1 MKQRIIIIGGMGP
14 QASLELHRRMIQQAL
29 ANGAKDCTDFPH
41 IVHLSL
47 PVPDFIANESRR
59 SEALEIII
67 NELKNIDASMDDVII
82 IACNTAHLLQS
93 DIEQRLNIRI
103 TSMVDA
109 AIDYVS
115 RHHKTI
121 RLLASPTTIRT
132 GLYDKPLKAAG
143 VTVLTPGEDEEQAL
157 EMIIRAVISG
167 QTISQPALDKI
178 PIIIQSEQANA
189 TNYINNYPSSP
200 PVLLGC
206 TELSCAFAEKPNTID
221 PMNILINHLSAQMS
235 AIAKPDNKPE
245 KTVKS
250 NSSYQ
255 ITPSA

>member
-29 ANGAKDCTDFPH
+29 ANGAKYGTDFPH

-82 IACNTAHLLQS
+82 IACNTAHLLQP

-103 TSMVDA
+103 TSMLDA

-115 RHHKTI
+115 RHYKTI

-143 VTVLTPGEDEEQAL
+143 VTVLTPDKDEEQAL
-157 EMIIRAVISG
+157 EVIIT
-167 QTISQPALDKI
+167 Q
-178 PIIIQSEQANA
+178 
-189 TNYINNYPSSP
+189 
-200 PVLLGC
+200 
-206 TELSCAFAEKPNTID
+206 
-221 PMNILINHLSAQMS
+221 
-235 AIAKPDNKPE
+235 
-245 KTVKS
+245 
-250 NSSYQ
+250 
-255 ITPSA
+255 

>member
-1 MKQRIIIIGGMGP
+1 MRGLFLYDQRRNHETENDYHWWHGTAGKLGATP
-14 QASLELHRRMIQQAL
+14 ANNSAAS
-29 ANGAKDCTDFPH
+29 ANDARDGTDFPY

-59 SEALEIII
+59 SEALEVII
-67 NELKNIDASMDDVII
+67 NELKNIGASMNDVII
-82 IACNTAHLLQS
+82 IACNTAHLLQP

-115 RHHKTI
+115 RHYKTI

-132 GLYDKPLKAAG
+132 GLYDKTLKAAG
-143 VTVLTPGEDEEQAL
+143 VTVLTPNKEEEQAL

-167 QTISQPALDKI
+167 QAIPQSALDKI
-178 PIIIQSEQANA
+178 PITIQSEQANA
-189 TNYINNYPSSP
+189 AKYINNYPSSP

-206 TELSCAFAEKPNTID
+206 TELSCAFIKKPNTID
-221 PMNILINHLSAQMS
+221 PMNILLRYLTT
-235 AIAKPDNKPE
+235 KG
-245 KTVKS
+245 VL
-250 NSSYQ
+250 
-255 ITPSA
+255 

>member
-29 ANGAKDCTDFPH
+29 ADGAKDGTDFPH

-67 NELKNIDASMDDVII
+67 NELKNIDASMGDVII
-82 IACNTAHLLQS
+82 IACNTAHLLQP

-103 TSMVDA
+103 TSMIDA
-109 AIDYVS
+109 AIDYAS
-115 RHHKTI
+115 SHYKTI

-143 VTVLTPGEDEEQAL
+143 VTVLTPDKDEEQAL
-157 EMIIRAVISG
+157 EVIIRAVISG
-167 QTISQPALDKI
+167 QTISQAALDKI
-178 PIIIQSEQANA
+178 PITTQSEQANA
-189 TNYINNYPSSP
+189 VNYINNYPSSQ

-221 PMNILINHLSAQMS
+221 PMNILLRYLTT
-235 AIAKPDNKPE
+235 KG
-245 KTVKS
+245 VL
-250 NSSYQ
+250 
-255 ITPSA
+255 

>member
-14 QASLELHRRMIQQAL
+14 QASLELHRRMIQRAL
-29 ANGAKDCTDFPH
+29 ADGAKDGTDFPY

-59 SEALEIII
+59 SEALEVII
-67 NELKNIDASMDDVII
+67 NELKNIGASMNDVII
-82 IACNTAHLLQS
+82 IACNTAHLLQP

-115 RHHKTI
+115 RHYKTI

-143 VTVLTPGEDEEQAL
+143 VAVLTPDEDEEQAL
-157 EMIIRAVISG
+157 ELIIRAVISG
-167 QTISQPALDKI
+167 QAIPQSALDKR
-178 PIIIQSEQANA
+178 PITTQSEQANTA
-189 TNYINNYPSSP
+189 NYINNYPSSP
-200 PVLLGC
+200 PTLLGC

-221 PMNILINHLSAQMS
+221 PINILLRYLTT
-235 AIAKPDNKPE
+235 KG
-245 KTVKS
+245 VL
-250 NSSYQ
+250 
-255 ITPSA
+255 

>member
-29 ANGAKDCTDFPH
+29 TNGAKDGTDFPH

-59 SEALEIII
+59 SETLEIII

-82 IACNTAHLLQS
+82 IACNTAHLLQP
-93 DIEQRLNIRI
+93 DIERQLNIRI

-143 VTVLTPGEDEEQAL
+143 VTVLTPDKDEEQAL
-157 EMIIRAVISG
+157 EVIIRAVISG
-167 QTISQPALDKI
+167 QTIPQLALDKI
-178 PIIIQSEQANA
+178 PIIAQSEQANA
-189 TNYINNYPSSP
+189 ANYINNYPSSP
-200 PVLLGC
+200 PILLGC
-206 TELSCAFAEKPNTID
+206 TELSCAFAKKPNTID
-221 PMNILINHLSAQMS
+221 PMNILINHLA
-235 AIAKPDNKPE
+235 ARG
-245 KTVKS
+245 VL
-250 NSSYQ
+250 
-255 ITPSA
+255 

>member
-29 ANGAKDCTDFPH
+29 ADGAKDGTDFPH

-47 PVPDFIANESRR
+47 PVPDFITNESRR

-67 NELKNIDASMDDVII
+67 NELKNIDASMDDAII
-82 IACNTAHLLQS
+82 IACNTAHLLQP
-93 DIEQRLNIRI
+93 DIEQRLDIRI

-115 RHHKTI
+115 RHYKTI

-143 VTVLTPGEDEEQAL
+143 VTVLTPDKDEEQAL
-157 EMIIRAVISG
+157 EVIIRAVISG
-167 QTISQPALDKI
+167 QTISQAALDKI
-178 PIIIQSEQANA
+178 PITTQSEQTSAV
-189 TNYINNYPSSP
+189 NYINNYPSSP

-221 PMNILINHLSAQMS
+221 PMNILLRYLTT
-235 AIAKPDNKPE
+235 KG
-245 KTVKS
+245 VL
-250 NSSYQ
+250 
-255 ITPSA
+255 

>member
-1 MKQRIIIIGGMGP
+1 MKQRIIIIGGMEP

-29 ANGAKDCTDFPH
+29 ADGAKDGTDFPH

-67 NELKNIDASMDDVII
+67 NELKNIDASMGDVII
-82 IACNTAHLLQS
+82 IACNTAHLLQP

-115 RHHKTI
+115 RHYKTI

-143 VTVLTPGEDEEQAL
+143 VTVLTPDKDEEQAL
-157 EMIIRAVISG
+157 EVIIRAVISG
-167 QTISQPALDKI
+167 QTISQAALDKI
-178 PIIIQSEQANA
+178 PITAQSEQANA
-189 TNYINNYPSSP
+189 VNYINNYPSSP
-200 PVLLGC
+200 PILLGC

-221 PMNILINHLSAQMS
+221 PMNILLRYLTIKGVL
-235 AIAKPDNKPE
+235 
-245 KTVKS
+245 
-250 NSSYQ
+250 
-255 ITPSA
+255 

>member
-29 ANGAKDCTDFPH
+29 ADSAKDGTDFPH
-41 IVHLSL
+41 IAHLSL

-67 NELKNIDASMDDVII
+67 NELKNISASMDDVII
-82 IACNTAHLLQS
+82 IACNTAHLLQP

-115 RHHKTI
+115 SHHKTI
-121 RLLASPTTIRT
+121 RLLASPTTIRI
-132 GLYDKPLKAAG
+132 GLYEKPLKTAG
-143 VTVLTPGEDEEQAL
+143 VTVLTPDKDEEQAL
-157 EMIIRAVISG
+157 EMIIRAVIS
-167 QTISQPALDKI
+167 SQAIPQSALDKV

-189 TNYINNYPSSP
+189 TNHP
-200 PVLLGC
+200 PILLGC

-221 PMNILINHLSAQMS
+221 PMNILINHLSARG
-235 AIAKPDNKPE
+235 
-245 KTVKS
+245 VL
-250 NSSYQ
+250 
-255 ITPSA
+255 

>member
-29 ANGAKDCTDFPH
+29 ADGAKDGTDFPH

-67 NELKNIDASMDDVII
+67 NELKSISTSMDDVII
-82 IACNTAHLLQS
+82 IACNTAHLLQP
-93 DIEQRLNIRI
+93 DIEQQLSVRI

-115 RHHKTI
+115 SHYKTI

-143 VTVLTPGEDEEQAL
+143 VTVLTPDKDEEQAL

-167 QTISQPALDKI
+167 QAIPQSALDKV
-178 PIIIQSEQANA
+178 PIIIQSEQ
-189 TNYINNYPSSP
+189 TNHP

-206 TELSCAFAEKPNTID
+206 TELSCAFAEEPNTIN
-221 PMNILINHLSAQMS
+221 PMNILINHLV
-235 AIAKPDNKPE
+235 
-245 KTVKS
+245 TRGVL
-250 NSSYQ
+250 
-255 ITPSA
+255 

>member
-29 ANGAKDCTDFPH
+29 ADGAKDGTDFPH

-67 NELKNIDASMDDVII
+67 NELKNIDASMGDVII
-82 IACNTAHLLQS
+82 IACNTAHLLQP

-109 AIDYVS
+109 AIDYAS
-115 RHHKTI
+115 SHYKTI

-143 VTVLTPGEDEEQAL
+143 VTVLTPDKDEEQAL
-157 EMIIRAVISG
+157 EVIIRAVISG
-167 QTISQPALDKI
+167 QTISQAALDKI
-178 PIIIQSEQANA
+178 PITAQSEQANA
-189 TNYINNYPSSP
+189 VNYINNYPSSP

-221 PMNILINHLSAQMS
+221 PMNILLRYLTT
-235 AIAKPDNKPE
+235 KG
-245 KTVKS
+245 VL
-250 NSSYQ
+250 
-255 ITPSA
+255 

>member
-29 ANGAKDCTDFPH
+29 ANGAKDGTDFPH

-59 SEALEIII
+59 SETLEIII

-82 IACNTAHLLQS
+82 IACNTAHLLQP
-93 DIEQRLNIRI
+93 DIERQLNIRI

-143 VTVLTPGEDEEQAL
+143 VAVLTPDKDEEQVL
-157 EMIIRAVISG
+157 EVIIHAVISG
-167 QTISQPALDKI
+167 QAIPQSALDKI
-178 PIIIQSEQANA
+178 PIITQSEQANA
-189 TNYINNYPSSP
+189 ANYINNYPSSP

-206 TELSCAFAEKPNTID
+206 TELSCAFTKKPNTID
-221 PMNILINHLSAQMS
+221 PVNILINHLA
-235 AIAKPDNKPE
+235 ARG
-245 KTVKS
+245 VL
-250 NSSYQ
+250 
-255 ITPSA
+255 

>member
-14 QASLELHRRMIQQAL
+14 QASLKLHRRIIRQAL
-29 ANGAKDCTDFPH
+29 ANGAKAGTDFPH

-82 IACNTAHLLQS
+82 IACNTAHLLQP
-93 DIEQRLNIRI
+93 DIARQLNIRI

-143 VTVLTPGEDEEQAL
+143 VTVLTPNENEEQAL
-157 EMIIRAVISG
+157 EVIIRAVISG

-178 PIIIQSEQANA
+178 PIITQSEQANA
-189 TNYINNYPSSP
+189 TNHP
-200 PVLLGC
+200 PILLGC

-221 PMNILINHLSAQMS
+221 PMNILLRYLTT
-235 AIAKPDNKPE
+235 KG
-245 KTVKS
+245 VL
-250 NSSYQ
+250 
-255 ITPSA
+255 

>member
-29 ANGAKDCTDFPH
+29 ADGAKDGTDFPY

-59 SEALEIII
+59 SEALKIII
-67 NELKNIDASMDDVII
+67 NELKNIDASMGDVII
-82 IACNTAHLLQS
+82 IACNTAHLLQP

-109 AIDYVS
+109 AIDYAS
-115 RHHKTI
+115 SHYKTI

-143 VTVLTPGEDEEQAL
+143 VTVLTPDKDEEQAL
-157 EMIIRAVISG
+157 EVIIRAVISG
-167 QTISQPALDKI
+167 QTISQAALDKI
-178 PIIIQSEQANA
+178 PITTQSEQANA
-189 TNYINNYPSSP
+189 VNYINNYPSGP

-221 PMNILINHLSAQMS
+221 PMNILLR
-235 AIAKPDNKPE
+235 
-245 KTVKS
+245 
-250 NSSYQ
+250 YL
-255 ITPSA
+255 ITKGVL

>member
-1 MKQRIIIIGGMGP
+1 MKQRIIIIGGMGQ
-14 QASLELHRRMIQQAL
+14 QASLELHRRIIRQAS
-29 ANGAKDCTDFPH
+29 ANGARDGTDFPY

-59 SEALEIII
+59 RESLEIII
-67 NELKNIDASMDDVII
+67 NELKNIGASMDDVII
-82 IACNTAHLLQS
+82 IACNTAHLLQP

-143 VTVLTPGEDEEQAL
+143 VTVLTPDKDEEQVL
-157 EMIIRAVISG
+157 EVIIRAVISG
-167 QTISQPALDKI
+167 QTMPQPALDKI
-178 PIIIQSEQANA
+178 PITIQSEQAN
-189 TNYINNYPSSP
+189 TVNYPP
-200 PVLLGC
+200 TLLGC

-221 PMNILINHLSAQMS
+221 PMNILLRYLTT
-235 AIAKPDNKPE
+235 KG
-245 KTVKS
+245 VL
-250 NSSYQ
+250 
-255 ITPSA
+255 

>member
-1 MKQRIIIIGGMGP
+1 MGP

-29 ANGAKDCTDFPH
+29 ANGAKDGTDFPH

-59 SEALEIII
+59 SETLEIII

-82 IACNTAHLLQS
+82 IACNTAHLLQP
-93 DIEQRLNIRI
+93 DIERQLNIRI

-143 VTVLTPGEDEEQAL
+143 VAVLTPDKDEEQVL
-157 EMIIRAVISG
+157 EVIIHAVISG
-167 QTISQPALDKI
+167 QAIPQSALDKI
-178 PIIIQSEQANA
+178 PIITQSEQANA
-189 TNYINNYPSSP
+189 ANYINNYPSSP

-206 TELSCAFAEKPNTID
+206 TELSCAFTKKPNTID
-221 PMNILINHLSAQMS
+221 PVNILINHLA
-235 AIAKPDNKPE
+235 ARG
-245 KTVKS
+245 VL
-250 NSSYQ
+250 
-255 ITPSA
+255 

>member
-1 MKQRIIIIGGMGP
+1 MGP

-29 ANGAKDCTDFPH
+29 ADGAKDGMDFPY

-47 PVPDFIANESRR
+47 PVPDFIANESRH

-67 NELKNIDASMDDVII
+67 NELKNIGVSMDDIII
-82 IACNTAHLLQS
+82 IACNTAHLLQL
-93 DIEQRLNIRI
+93 DIEQRLNVHI

-109 AIDYVS
+109 AIDYTS
-115 RHHKTI
+115 RHYKTI

-132 GLYDKPLKAAG
+132 GLYDKPLKTVG
-143 VTVLTPGEDEEQAL
+143 VTVLTPDDNERQAL
-157 EMIIRAVISG
+157 ETIIRALITGRTVP
-167 QTISQPALDKI
+167 QLALEKVERIAKFDRVEI
-178 PIIIQSEQANA
+178 DNYAENHLNNPPI
-189 TNYINNYPSSP
+189 
-200 PVLLGC
+200 LLGC
-206 TELSCAFAEKPNTID
+206 TELSCAFAKKPNTID

-245 KTVKS
+245 TAVKS

>member
-29 ANGAKDCTDFPH
+29 ADGAKDGTDFPH

-67 NELKNIDASMDDVII
+67 NELKNIDASMGDVII
-82 IACNTAHLLQS
+82 IACNTAHLLQP

-115 RHHKTI
+115 RHYKTI

-143 VTVLTPGEDEEQAL
+143 VTVLTLDKDEEQAL
-157 EMIIRAVISG
+157 EVIIRAVISG
-167 QTISQPALDKI
+167 QTISQAALDKI
-178 PIIIQSEQANA
+178 PITVQSEQANA
-189 TNYINNYPSSP
+189 VNYINNYPSSP

-221 PMNILINHLSAQMS
+221 PMNILLRYLTIKGVL
-235 AIAKPDNKPE
+235 
-245 KTVKS
+245 
-250 NSSYQ
+250 
-255 ITPSA
+255 

>member
-29 ANGAKDCTDFPH
+29 TDGAKDGTDFPH

-82 IACNTAHLLQS
+82 IACNTAHLLQP
-93 DIEQRLNIRI
+93 DIEQRLNIRT

-115 RHHKTI
+115 RHYKTI

-143 VTVLTPGEDEEQAL
+143 VTVLTPDKDEEKAL
-157 EMIIRAVISG
+157 EVIIRAVISD
-167 QTISQPALDKI
+167 QAIPQSVLDKI
-178 PIIIQSEQANA
+178 PITTQYEQANA
-189 TNYINNYPSSP
+189 VNYINNCLSIP

-206 TELSCAFAEKPNTID
+206 AELSCAFAEKPNTID
-221 PMNILINHLSAQMS
+221 PINILLRYLTT
-235 AIAKPDNKPE
+235 KG
-245 KTVKS
+245 VL
-250 NSSYQ
+250 
-255 ITPSA
+255 

>member
-29 ANGAKDCTDFPH
+29 ADGAKDGADFPH

-59 SEALEIII
+59 SEALKIII

-82 IACNTAHLLQS
+82 IACNTAHLLQP

-103 TSMVDA
+103 TSMVDV

-115 RHHKTI
+115 RHYKTI

-143 VTVLTPGEDEEQAL
+143 VTVLTPDKDEEQ
-157 EMIIRAVISG
+157 
-167 QTISQPALDKI
+167 ALDKI
-178 PIIIQSEQANA
+178 PIIAQYEQAKA
-189 TNYINNYPSSP
+189 VNYINNCPSSP

-221 PMNILINHLSAQMS
+221 PMNILLRYLTT
-235 AIAKPDNKPE
+235 KG
-245 KTVKS
+245 VL
-250 NSSYQ
+250 
-255 ITPSA
+255 

>member
-1 MKQRIIIIGGMGP
+1 MKQRMIIIGGMGP
-14 QASLELHRRMIQQAL
+14 QASLELHQRIIRRAS
-29 ANGAKDCTDFPH
+29 ANGARDGTDFPY

-67 NELKNIDASMDDVII
+67 NELKNIGASMDDIII
-82 IACNTAHLLQS
+82 IACNTAHLLQL
-93 DIEQRLNIRI
+93 DIEQRLNVHI

-143 VTVLTPGEDEEQAL
+143 VTVLTPDKDEEQAL
-157 EMIIRAVISG
+157 EVIIRAVISG
-167 QTISQPALDKI
+167 QAIPQSALDKI
-178 PIIIQSEQANA
+178 PIITQSEQANA
-189 TNYINNYPSSP
+189 VNYINNYPSSP
-200 PVLLGC
+200 LVLLGC
-206 TELSCAFAEKPNTID
+206 TELSCAFAKKPNTID
-221 PMNILINHLSAQMS
+221 PMNILINHLA
-235 AIAKPDNKPE
+235 ARG
-245 KTVKS
+245 VL
-250 NSSYQ
+250 
-255 ITPSA
+255 

>member
-14 QASLELHRRMIQQAL
+14 HASLELHRRIIRRAS
-29 ANGAKDCTDFPH
+29 ANGARDGTDFPY

-67 NELKNIDASMDDVII
+67 NELKNISASIDDVII
-82 IACNTAHLLQS
+82 IACNTAHLLQP

-109 AIDYVS
+109 TIDYVS

-132 GLYDKPLKAAG
+132 GLYDKPLKTVG
-143 VTVLTPGEDEEQAL
+143 VTVLTPDDNERQEL
-157 EMIIRAVISG
+157 ETIIRALIAGRAVP
-167 QTISQPALDKI
+167 QLALEKVERIAKFDRV
-178 PIIIQSEQANA
+178 E
-189 TNYINNYPSSP
+189 INNYVENHLNNP
-200 PVLLGC
+200 PILLGC
-206 TELSCAFAEKPNTID
+206 TELSCAFAKKPNTID
-221 PMNILINHLSAQMS
+221 PMNVLINHLATRG
-235 AIAKPDNKPE
+235 IL
-245 KTVKS
+245 
-250 NSSYQ
+250 
-255 ITPSA
+255 

>member
-1 MKQRIIIIGGMGP
+1 MGP
-14 QASLELHRRMIQQAL
+14 QASLELHQRIIRRAS
-29 ANGAKDCTDFPH
+29 ANGARDGTDFPC

-82 IACNTAHLLQS
+82 IACNTAHLLQPAIELPVCS
-93 DIEQRLNIRI
+93 QAIRVGNTAHLLQPDIERQLNIRI

-109 AIDYVS
+109 TIDYVS
-115 RHHKTI
+115 RHYKTI

-143 VTVLTPGEDEEQAL
+143 VAVLTPDKDEEQAL
-157 EMIIRAVISG
+157 EVIIRAVISG
-167 QTISQPALDKI
+167 QAIPQSALDKI
-178 PIIIQSEQANA
+178 PIITQSEQANA
-189 TNYINNYPSSP
+189 VNYINNYPSSP

-206 TELSCAFAEKPNTID
+206 TELSCAFAKKPNTID
-221 PMNILINHLSAQMS
+221 PMNILINHLSARG
-235 AIAKPDNKPE
+235 
-245 KTVKS
+245 VL
-250 NSSYQ
+250 
-255 ITPSA
+255 

>member
-1 MKQRIIIIGGMGP
+1 MRGLFLYDQRRNHETENDYHWWHGTAGKLGATP
-14 QASLELHRRMIQQAL
+14 ANNSAAS
-29 ANGAKDCTDFPH
+29 ANGARDGTDFPY

-59 SEALEIII
+59 SEALEVII
-67 NELKNIDASMDDVII
+67 NELKNIGASMNDVII
-82 IACNTAHLLQS
+82 IACNTAHLLQP

-115 RHHKTI
+115 RHYKTI

-132 GLYDKPLKAAG
+132 GLYDKTLKAAG
-143 VTVLTPGEDEEQAL
+143 VTVLTPNKEEEQAL

-167 QTISQPALDKI
+167 QAIPQSALDKI
-178 PIIIQSEQANA
+178 PIITQSEQANA
-189 TNYINNYPSSP
+189 TNHP

-221 PMNILINHLSAQMS
+221 PMNILLRYLTT
-235 AIAKPDNKPE
+235 KG
-245 KTVKS
+245 VL
-250 NSSYQ
+250 
-255 ITPSA
+255 

>member
-1 MKQRIIIIGGMGP
+1 MNQRRIIIIGGMRP
-14 QASLELHRRMIQQAL
+14 QASLELHRRIIRQAL
-29 ANGAKDCTDFPH
+29 ANGAKDGTDFPH

-47 PVPDFIANESRR
+47 PVPDFIANDSRR

-82 IACNTAHLLQS
+82 IACNTVHLLQP
-93 DIEQRLNIRI
+93 DIERRLNIRI

-143 VTVLTPGEDEEQAL
+143 VTVLTPNENEEQAL
-157 EMIIRAVISG
+157 EVIIRAVISG
-167 QTISQPALDKI
+167 QTISQSALDKI
-178 PIIIQSEQANA
+178 PITIQSEQANA
-189 TNYINNYPSSP
+189 TNHP
-200 PVLLGC
+200 PALLGC

-221 PMNILINHLSAQMS
+221 PMNILLRYLTT
-235 AIAKPDNKPE
+235 KG
-245 KTVKS
+245 VL
-250 NSSYQ
+250 
-255 ITPSA
+255 

>member
-14 QASLELHRRMIQQAL
+14 QASLKLHRRIIRQAL
-29 ANGAKDCTDFPH
+29 ANGAKAGTDFPH

-82 IACNTAHLLQS
+82 IACNTAHLLQP
-93 DIEQRLNIRI
+93 DIARQLNIRI

-132 GLYDKPLKAAG
+132 GLYDKTLKAAG
-143 VTVLTPGEDEEQAL
+143 VTVLTPNKEEEQAL

-167 QTISQPALDKI
+167 QTISQSALDKI
-178 PIIIQSEQANA
+178 PITIQSEQANA
-189 TNYINNYPSSP
+189 TNHP
-200 PVLLGC
+200 PILLGC

-221 PMNILINHLSAQMS
+221 PMNILLRYLTT
-235 AIAKPDNKPE
+235 KG
-245 KTVKS
+245 VL
-250 NSSYQ
+250 
-255 ITPSA
+255 

>member
-29 ANGAKDCTDFPH
+29 ADGAKDGTDFPH

-67 NELKNIDASMDDVII
+67 NELKNIDASMGDVII
-82 IACNTAHLLQS
+82 IACNTAHLLQP

-115 RHHKTI
+115 RHYKTI

-143 VTVLTPGEDEEQAL
+143 VTVLTPDKDEEQAL
-157 EMIIRAVISG
+157 EVIIRAVISG
-167 QTISQPALDKI
+167 QTISQAALDKI
-178 PIIIQSEQANA
+178 PITAQSEQANA
-189 TNYINNYPSSP
+189 VNYINNYPSSP
-200 PVLLGC
+200 PILLGC

-221 PMNILINHLSAQMS
+221 PMNILLRYLTIKGVL
-235 AIAKPDNKPE
+235 
-245 KTVKS
+245 
-250 NSSYQ
+250 
-255 ITPSA
+255 

>member
-1 MKQRIIIIGGMGP
+1 MKQRIIIIGGMGS

-29 ANGAKDCTDFPH
+29 ADGTKDGTDFPY

-67 NELKNIDASMDDVII
+67 NELKNIDASMGDVII
-82 IACNTAHLLQS
+82 IACNTAHLLQP

-103 TSMVDA
+103 TSMIDA
-109 AIDYVS
+109 AIDYAS
-115 RHHKTI
+115 SHYKTI

-143 VTVLTPGEDEEQAL
+143 VTVLTPDKDEEQAL
-157 EMIIRAVISG
+157 EVIIRAVISG
-167 QTISQPALDKI
+167 QTISQAALDKI
-178 PIIIQSEQANA
+178 PITAQSEQANA
-189 TNYINNYPSSP
+189 VNYINNYPSSP
-200 PVLLGC
+200 PILLGC

-221 PMNILINHLSAQMS
+221 PMNILLRYLTIKGVL
-235 AIAKPDNKPE
+235 
-245 KTVKS
+245 
-250 NSSYQ
+250 
-255 ITPSA
+255 

>member
-1 MKQRIIIIGGMGP
+1 MKQRMIIIGGMGP
-14 QASLELHRRMIQQAL
+14 QASLELHRRIIRRVS
-29 ANGAKDCTDFPH
+29 ANGARDGTDFPY

-67 NELKNIDASMDDVII
+67 NELENIDASMDDVII
-82 IACNTAHLLQS
+82 IACNTAHLLQP
-93 DIEQRLNIRI
+93 DIERRLNVRI
-103 TSMVDA
+103 TSLVDV

-143 VTVLTPGEDEEQAL
+143 ITVLTPNKDEEQAL

-167 QTISQPALDKI
+167 QTISQSALDKI
-178 PIIIQSEQANA
+178 PIITQSEQANA
-189 TNYINNYPSSP
+189 ANYINNHSSTP

-221 PMNILINHLSAQMS
+221 PMNILLRYLTT
-235 AIAKPDNKPE
+235 KG
-245 KTVKS
+245 VL
-250 NSSYQ
+250 
-255 ITPSA
+255 

>member
-1 MKQRIIIIGGMGP
+1 MKQRMIIIGGMGP
-14 QASLELHRRMIQQAL
+14 QASLELHRRIIRRVS
-29 ANGAKDCTDFPH
+29 ANGARDGTDFPY

-67 NELKNIDASMDDVII
+67 NELENIDASMDDVII
-82 IACNTAHLLQS
+82 IACNTAHLLQP
-93 DIEQRLNIRI
+93 DIERRLNVRI
-103 TSMVDA
+103 TSMVDV

-143 VTVLTPGEDEEQAL
+143 VTVLTPDKDEEQAL
-157 EMIIRAVISG
+157 EVIIRAVISG
-167 QTISQPALDKI
+167 QTISQSALDKI
-178 PIIIQSEQANA
+178 PIITQSEQANA
-189 TNYINNYPSSP
+189 ANYINNHSSTP

-221 PMNILINHLSAQMS
+221 PMNILLRYLTT
-235 AIAKPDNKPE
+235 KG
-245 KTVKS
+245 VL
-250 NSSYQ
+250 
-255 ITPSA
+255 

>member
-1 MKQRIIIIGGMGP
+1 MKQRMIIIGGMGP
-14 QASLELHRRMIQQAL
+14 QASLELHQRIIRRAS
-29 ANGAKDCTDFPH
+29 ANGARDGTDFPY

-67 NELKNIDASMDDVII
+67 NELKNIGVSMDDIII
-82 IACNTAHLLQS
+82 IACNTAHLLQP

-115 RHHKTI
+115 SHYKTI

-143 VTVLTPGEDEEQAL
+143 VTVLTPDKDEEQAL
-157 EMIIRAVISG
+157 EVIIRAVISG
-167 QTISQPALDKI
+167 QAIPQSALDKI
-178 PIIIQSEQANA
+178 PIITQFEQANA
-189 TNYINNYPSSP
+189 TNHP

-206 TELSCAFAEKPNTID
+206 TELSCAFAKKPNTID

-245 KTVKS
+245 TTVKS

>member
-1 MKQRIIIIGGMGP
+1 MKQRMIIIGGMGP
-14 QASLELHRRMIQQAL
+14 QASLELHQRIIRRAS
-29 ANGAKDCTDFPH
+29 ANGARDGTDFPY

-82 IACNTAHLLQS
+82 IACNTAHLLQP

-121 RLLASPTTIRT
+121 QLLASPTTIRT

-143 VTVLTPGEDEEQAL
+143 VTVLTPDKDEEQAL
-157 EMIIRAVISG
+157 EVIIRAVISG
-167 QTISQPALDKI
+167 QAIPQSALDKI
-178 PIIIQSEQANA
+178 PIIAQSEQANA
-189 TNYINNYPSSP
+189 TNHP

-206 TELSCAFAEKPNTID
+206 TELSCAFAKKPNTID

-245 KTVKS
+245 TTVKS

>member
-1 MKQRIIIIGGMGP
+1 MGP
-14 QASLELHRRMIQQAL
+14 QASLELHQRIIRRAS
-29 ANGAKDCTDFPH
+29 ANGARDGTDFPY

-82 IACNTAHLLQS
+82 IACNTAHLLQPA
-93 DIEQRLNIRI
+93 IERQLNIRI

-121 RLLASPTTIRT
+121 QLLASPTTIRT

-143 VTVLTPGEDEEQAL
+143 VTVLTPDKDEEQAL
-157 EMIIRAVISG
+157 EVIIRAVISG
-167 QTISQPALDKI
+167 QTISQSALDKI

-189 TNYINNYPSSP
+189 TNHP

-206 TELSCAFAEKPNTID
+206 TELSCAFAKKPNTID

-245 KTVKS
+245 TTVKS